1 MTAAAPVEPVL
12 SRDLPQDAS
21 PGQPPQ
27 PPRAAP
33 AARALAVLEVSERGR
48 HLAQAVPIMHWPCT
62 LGRAVHADAVLTD
75 PALAAEHLRLG
86 VDEAGRVHVRVLD
99 RVNGVWL
106 GRRHMRGGQSF
117 IWEPGAALAVGRTQ
131 LMLRLASAEP
141 PPPQPWRPASRRG
154 LAVTVLAVAALLGW
168 VAVETLLRMNTAGN
182 VAGRILSE
190 SLGVFLPLL
199 AWVLLWMMASKLFAG
214 FAMFGRHLRIAAL
227 GLLAFGGIGAALHAG
242 AFAFSW
248 PALARFDRSLAYA
261 VLAATVWR
269 HLCAAT
275 PLSRRLLAGGMACLL
290 LAALGLQLG
299 LQWQSHKRLGQGT
312 LYLSHLYPPSWR
324 LAPAQPLD
332 DFLTGAQA
340 LRPALAGRVTE
351 QDEHEDSELD
361 E

>member
-1 MTAAAPVEPVL
+1 M
-12 SRDLPQDAS
+12 R
-21 PGQPPQ
+21 
-27 PPRAAP
+27 
-33 AARALAVLEVSERGR
+33 
-48 HLAQAVPIMHWPCT
+48 WPCT

-351 QDEHEDSELD
+351 QDEHEDSDLD